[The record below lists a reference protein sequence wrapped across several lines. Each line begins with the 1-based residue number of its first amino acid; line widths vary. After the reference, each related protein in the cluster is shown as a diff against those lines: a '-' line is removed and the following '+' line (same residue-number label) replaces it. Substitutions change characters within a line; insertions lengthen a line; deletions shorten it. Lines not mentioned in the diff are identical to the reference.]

1 MISFST
7 FDGVE
12 VLSKTDCAIIGKITD
27 AILYENCKKIA
38 YFVTD
43 GKNPFLIPLA
53 ALKSVEDVAVV
64 EDEIGLISMSD
75 IDPTAFSSVLHKTV
89 YTPFGVSK
97 GKITDFSF
105 DEKGRI
111 AIFKTTSA
119 EISPSEIKGAGE
131 VVILKENRKPRKQKA
146 DFSSLAVEDAPVF
159 TLSQIENPPAEESD
173 GAIIPHATI
182 KVTLENTF
190 VPPRIISDYNFL
202 LGRILTAD
210 LVSYSG
216 ELLAPAN
223 TYVTVDLVEKARAH
237 GKLLDLTL
245 NSK

>member
-1 MISFST
+1 MISFSV

-12 VLSKTDCAIIGKITD
+12 VLSKTDYAIIGKITD

-43 GKNPFLIPLA
+43 GNNPFLIPLPA
-53 ALKSVEDVAVV
+53 VKSVEDVAVV
-64 EDEIGLISMSD
+64 EDEIGLIGKAD
-75 IDPTAFSSVLHKTV
+75 IDPTAFSTVLGKTV
-89 YTPFGVSK
+89 YTPFGLSK

-111 AIFKTTSA
+111 AIFKTTIA
-119 EISPSEIKGAGE
+119 EISPTEIKGVGD
-131 VVILKENRKPRKQKA
+131 VVILKENRKPKKRKA

-159 TLSQIENPPAEESD
+159 TLSQTEISPTEESD
-173 GAIIPHATI
+173 GAIIPPATI
-182 KVTLENTF
+182 KVELENTF